1 MISNVKSDICTQ
13 RDMTPNDRSLG
24 ILVHKC
30 NIMDVTCNFF
40 AGNTVLFI
48 LNKEFTAGVK

>member
-1 MISNVKSDICTQ
+1 
-13 RDMTPNDRSLG
+13 MTPNDRNLG
-24 ILVHKC
+24 ILAYKY

-40 AGNTVLFI
+40 AGNTVPFI